1 MTILAPSLASFWRQ
15 IEDAGLDPE
24 SLFRKYGLNIDAIHD
39 PEGRIPADSVDK
51 ILSDVVSQTNDPF
64 LGLREAQYFLPAHLG
79 PLGFAWL
86 ASASLHDALKRL
98 QRYSRI
104 IKDKLII
111 EVNEEQEILNVDI
124 SYAPPVMPAYHRD
137 IADLSV
143 VVKMCRFICGEE
155 WNPVQVHI
163 SYPEPADISYYF
175 SYFRCPVV
183 FNMASNGLQVDKTM
197 AKKRVT
203 GGNES
208 LATLN
213 DHMVTRY
220 LAHQSREDII
230 SRTRVTILD
239 LLSEGR
245 ASEDSVAE
253 RLHLSHRQL
262 NRKLKAEGASFRG
275 LLRECRRELAEQY
288 INDSTRSLTEISY
301 LLGFSEPSSF
311 SRAYRRWTG
320 LSPSEARAAVLGG
333 QAAPLL

>member
-24 SLFRKYGLNIDAIHD
+24 PLFRKYKLDIDAIHD
-39 PEGRIPADSVDK
+39 PEGRIPADTVER
-51 ILSDVVSQTNDPF
+51 ILADVVEQTTDSF
-64 LGLREAQYFLPAHLG
+64 LGLREAEYFLPAHLG

-111 EVNEEQEILNVDI
+111 EVSEEQSIINVEI
-124 SYAPPVMPAYHRD
+124 SYAPPAIPAYHRD
-137 IADLSV
+137 TADLSV
-143 VVKMCRFICGEE
+143 VVKMCRFICGDE
-155 WNPVQVHI
+155 WNPVQVHVA
-163 SYPEPADISYYF
+163 YPEPADISYYF

-183 FNMASNGLQVDKTM
+183 FDATGNGLQIDKAI

-203 GGNES
+203 GANES
-208 LATLN
+208 LAKLN
-213 DHMVTRY
+213 DHIVTRY

-230 SRTRVTILD
+230 SRTRVAILD
-239 LLSEGR
+239 LLSEGGT
-245 ASEDSVAE
+245 SENSVAE
-253 RLHLSHRQL
+253 RLHLSPRQL
-262 NRKLKAEGASFRG
+262 NRKLKGEGTSFRE

-320 LSPSEARAAVLGG
+320 LSPTEARAAK
-333 QAAPLL
+333 QADQAP